1 MITSINFAC
10 NTNSDSSRIDE
21 MNSNSDASAETNR
34 HLNLVLASDYLV
46 DDTFEAE
53 LELRVDEAPA
63 DFDQQELNLILG
75 NPNLLQVS
83 EDNPLVLRAVAVGQ
97 TTVQYDL
104 NGLVSNEVVINI
116 SEQPGVF
123 SELRIVTTTTEANIG
138 ETLQLSAIAV
148 TETGQEQ
155 DITHRAMWSSTRLEI
170 ATVSSTGEVQI
181 QSMGRSTITATFDA
195 LTASIAVGST
205 CNYPS
210 YDRQIE
216 LNSIFPPLA
225 WADAYDEFGNISPYS
240 MRDIYCDSNRA
251 PTTIAV
257 IVGAGWCTAC
267 STLTR
272 SIIHPIINDL
282 SMANMQ
288 VLYIEA
294 ENGQYEP
301 ATSRFAYRHIDR
313 LIGGSPSIRVGDIA
327 TSMNEQAGAWTPE
340 AEFIRTLS
348 EGAYPSAW
356 VVRTS
361 DMKVI
366 ADQNTSEYWLPFLL
380 IAQDPP
386 PIGLVH
392 LPPPPPFES
401 VCGESDEEMG
411 GQMIRV

>member
-1 MITSINFAC
+1 
-10 NTNSDSSRIDE
+10 
-21 MNSNSDASAETNR
+21 
-34 HLNLVLASDYLV
+34 
-46 DDTFEAE
+46 
-53 LELRVDEAPA
+53 
-63 DFDQQELNLILG
+63 
-75 NPNLLQVS
+75 
-83 EDNPLVLRAVAVGQ
+83 
-97 TTVQYDL
+97 
-104 NGLVSNEVVINI
+104 
-116 SEQPGVF
+116 
-123 SELRIVTTTTEANIG
+123 
-138 ETLQLSAIAV
+138 
-148 TETGQEQ
+148 
-155 DITHRAMWSSTRLEI
+155 
-170 ATVSSTGEVQI
+170 
-181 QSMGRSTITATFDA
+181 
-195 LTASIAVGST
+195 
-205 CNYPS
+205 
-210 YDRQIE
+210 
-216 LNSIFPPLA
+216 
-225 WADAYDEFGNISPYS
+225 

-380 IAQDPP
+380 IAQDPA

-392 LPPPPPFES
+392 LPPPHLSNLS
-401 VCGESDEEMG
+401 VAKVTRNE
-411 GQMIRV
+411 RAK